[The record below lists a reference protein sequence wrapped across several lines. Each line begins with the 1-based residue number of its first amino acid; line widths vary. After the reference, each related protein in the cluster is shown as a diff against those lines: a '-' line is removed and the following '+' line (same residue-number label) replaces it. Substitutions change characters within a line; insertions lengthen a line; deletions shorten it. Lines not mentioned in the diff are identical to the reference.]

1 MEIFV
6 ENQYQI
12 STTFGFTEYWGKTL
26 FYLFKYLY
34 LGNTKIVKEA
44 ETQLK
49 SRPSNVIE
57 EKINNP
63 TYPIIQFLGTGST
76 ISNLYRNVSCIL
88 IQEYYFH

>member
-1 MEIFV
+1 M
-6 ENQYQI
+6 
-12 STTFGFTEYWGKTL
+12 SLGFTEYWRKDIVL
-26 FYLFKYLY
+26 FIQVGIKVYLY

-49 SRPSNVIE
+49 SRPSNETE

-63 TYPIIQFLGTGST
+63 TYPVIQFLGTGST